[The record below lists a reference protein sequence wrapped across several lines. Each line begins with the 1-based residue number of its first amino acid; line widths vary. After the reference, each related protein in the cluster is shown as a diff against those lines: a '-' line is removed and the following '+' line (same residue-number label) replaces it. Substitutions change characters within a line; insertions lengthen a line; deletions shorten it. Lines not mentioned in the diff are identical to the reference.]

1 MNNSYY
7 FKKKIF
13 DLFLCTVL
21 MVLLFLPF
29 ILLFIIHI
37 ILYQD
42 SFIFWSKRIGI
53 NNSVF
58 LMPKIRTMNKNTPD
72 LATHLM
78 TDQHNYITKLGFFLR
93 KTSIDEIPQ
102 LWSILN
108 GDMSFVGPRPALHNQ
123 YDLINLRNAHNIDKL
138 IPGITGLAQIRGR
151 DLLTIEEKVQ
161 IESKYLKEKSFWL
174 DVKIILKTFIII
186 FYKNNIKH

>member
-1 MNNSYY
+1 
-7 FKKKIF
+7 
-13 DLFLCTVL
+13 
-21 MVLLFLPF
+21 
-29 ILLFIIHI
+29 
-37 ILYQD
+37 
-42 SFIFWSKRIGI
+42 
-53 NNSVF
+53 
-58 LMPKIRTMNKNTPD
+58 
-72 LATHLM
+72 M

-123 YDLINLRNAHNIDKL
+123 YDLINLRNAQNIDKL
-138 IPGITGLAQIRGR
+138 IPGITGLAQIKGR